1 MIRTIYI
8 KTPLS
13 IGEEGID
20 NIKKEI
26 IDGRNNNNVNESF
39 EIGTMHVNFGLYQD
53 FITPFSVNIG
63 TLYYLVFSSYLFIKS
78 FACINK
84 YLK

>member
-1 MIRTIYI
+1 MYKKIYI
-8 KTPLS
+8 LS
-13 IGEEGID
+13 KYIYFIFILLIIKYLKYD
-20 NIKKEI
+20 IIIISDHIIKKIKLILLNYYLNIEI
-26 IDGRNNNNVNESF
+26 
-39 EIGTMHVNFGLYQD
+39 
-53 FITPFSVNIG
+53 ITPFSVNIG